1 MKERWLQLDLREQ
14 RLVIAMAAVV
24 LFFILYSAVWAPLH
38 NGIETAFKKNV
49 RQQKL
54 FTLVQEG
61 TARYK
66 SAVGTSQSNNRNS
79 SLSSLVNTTASR
91 NQISISRM
99 QPQGDDLQVWI
110 EEVSFNNLLTWLEQ
124 LSVKEGISVKAI
136 DITHAQQ
143 AGVVK
148 VRRLQLGRS

>member
-14 RLVIAMAAVV
+14 RLVIAMGAVV
-24 LFFILYSAVWAPLH
+24 LFFILYSAIWAPL
-38 NGIETAFKKNV
+38 NNNIEAAYKKNE

-54 FTLVQEG
+54 LTWVNEG
-61 TARYK
+61 TQRYK
-66 SAVGTSQSNNRNS
+66 MAVGSSQSNNRNS
-79 SLSSLVNTTASR
+79 SLSSLVNQTAGR
-91 NQISISRM
+91 NQISIARM

-110 EEVSFNNLLTWLEQ
+110 DEVSFNQLLTWLEQ
-124 LSVKEGISVKAI
+124 LAVKEGISVKAI
-136 DITHAQQ
+136 DISNAQQ